1 MRVPLVVA
9 DRRYRWPA
17 VLVLASI
24 SESLVNE
31 TSHLVRDGGL
41 PVIFVLMAIASAC
54 IPVPSEVVMLFAGFA
69 VADPGQSASHHH
81 LTLIGVVLT
90 GLLGTMVG
98 SWVAYAVGR
107 GGRLE
112 LFERHGGKV
121 HMGPAQ
127 IDRADRWFQRY
138 GESAVLFGRLIP
150 LVRAFVSLPAGIAKM
165 PLGRFTVFSLIGT
178 IPWVVGLAVAG
189 HALGGD
195 WTSVRKG
202 FEYVDYVIVALV
214 VVGIVYALV
223 RRRRRGRGDPAS
235 DAAG

>member
-1 MRVPLVVA
+1 
-9 DRRYRWPA
+9 
-17 VLVLASI
+17 
-24 SESLVNE
+24 
-31 TSHLVRDGGL
+31 
-41 PVIFVLMAIASAC
+41 
-54 IPVPSEVVMLFAGFA
+54 
-69 VADPGQSASHHH
+69 
-81 LTLIGVVLT
+81 
-90 GLLGTMVG
+90 
-98 SWVAYAVGR
+98 
-107 GGRLE
+107 
-112 LFERHGGKV
+112 
-121 HMGPAQ
+121 
-127 IDRADRWFQRY
+127 
-138 GESAVLFGRLIP
+138 
-150 LVRAFVSLPAGIAKM
+150 VSLPAGIAKM

>member
-1 MRVPLVVA
+1 
-9 DRRYRWPA
+9 
-17 VLVLASI
+17 
-24 SESLVNE
+24 
-31 TSHLVRDGGL
+31 
-41 PVIFVLMAIASAC
+41 
-54 IPVPSEVVMLFAGFA
+54 
-69 VADPGQSASHHH
+69 
-81 LTLIGVVLT
+81 
-90 GLLGTMVG
+90 
-98 SWVAYAVGR
+98 
-107 GGRLE
+107 
-112 LFERHGGKV
+112 
-121 HMGPAQ
+121 
-127 IDRADRWFQRY
+127 
-138 GESAVLFGRLIP
+138 
-150 LVRAFVSLPAGIAKM
+150 M